1 MACKMSLIIVGC
13 LLVLLNPGIGK
24 ARIID
29 STIDERFDIVDIHIS
44 THPECEAEMGIDEGE
59 GQGAPLD
66 DNDEANAQAIDLETE
81 VPPGE
86 DYIRDNIEETEKLHQ
101 NSSCFFEGDIVT
113 NPEVQE
119 RIKTGDR
126 SATTIK
132 QQLWK
137 KYDGVVHVPY
147 VISSSYNSNERAVIK
162 RAVDEY
168 AKYTCIR

>member
-1 MACKMSLIIVGC
+1 MNFHV
-13 LLVLLNPGIGK
+13 
-24 ARIID
+24 
-29 STIDERFDIVDIHIS
+29 
-44 THPECEAEMGIDEGE
+44 ECEAELGADEGE
-59 GQGAPLD
+59 GQGAPFD
-66 DNDEANAQAIDLETE
+66 DNDEANAMAIDLETE

-113 NPEVQE
+113 TPEVRE

-126 SATTIK
+126 SATTHK
-132 QQLWK
+132 RLLWK

-147 VISSSYNSNERAVIK
+147 VISSSYNNNERAVIK
-162 RAVDEY
+162 RAIDEY